1 MVRLFGGSMPT
12 IQIEEELHNAL
23 KETDL
28 LAFQHKLAIEKQ
40 LTKIE
45 HFDHVTDDELK
56 VNRFI
61 FCD

>member
-1 MVRLFGGSMPT
+1 MPT